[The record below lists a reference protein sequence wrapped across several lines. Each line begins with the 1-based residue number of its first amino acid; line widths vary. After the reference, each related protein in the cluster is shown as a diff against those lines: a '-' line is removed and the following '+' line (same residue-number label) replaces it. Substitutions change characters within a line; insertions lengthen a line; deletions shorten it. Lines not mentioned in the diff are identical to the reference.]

1 MWVTGDVE
9 DEVRIFALDLDGNEQ
24 ILAADQVIFLP
35 ERDTG
40 GTSGF
45 VTAGEAGLTGRTVT
59 NPAFD
64 PDFAIQDFQGFRVY
78 RSRAGSTL
86 DVELIAQVD
95 LADGIVSSL
104 FCSDAQ
110 AVFLE
115 DLLAQATAGPRF
127 TSRVVALF
135 GVVALILAAIGV
147 HGTLAY
153 VVRSRTREIGIR
165 MALGAPRASVVLGT
179 LRTAFVPVLLGG
191 LAGIAIA
198 VATARASA
206 ALLFEVSP
214 LDAVSILAGASIIA
228 SRWPIEAARS
238 STPRASSPARR
249 RAAPRGSR
257 RSPTRGPRAGR

>member
-1 MWVTGDVE
+1 M
-9 DEVRIFALDLDGNEQ
+9 
-24 ILAADQVIFLP
+24 IFLP

-115 DLLAQATAGPRF
+115 DLLVDVVCRETETPSIGSDTGLVFDGDTCGKAFGLDGPSSVTVSPDGRTVYVASFGSASLAVLALPGPPQATGQ
-127 TSRVVALF
+127 V
-135 GVVALILAAIGV
+135 
-147 HGTLAY
+147 
-153 VVRSRTREIGIR
+153 
-165 MALGAPRASVVLGT
+165 
-179 LRTAFVPVLLGG
+179 
-191 LAGIAIA
+191 
-198 VATARASA
+198 
-206 ALLFEVSP
+206 
-214 LDAVSILAGASIIA
+214 
-228 SRWPIEAARS
+228 
-238 STPRASSPARR
+238 
-249 RAAPRGSR
+249 R
-257 RSPTRGPRAGR
+257 RSE